1 MELIVI
7 QGQRF
12 RPVLVDDAKTLAK
25 KLRYFRLPPNLAH
38 RKLTDLTNHRPSFM
52 PYKVVGLAL
61 EFFESGSDMAS
72 GSKRTRERF
81 YDAYEV
87 IDQLFNADEDAEG
100 ISSGEESDLDRQLYD
115 LNGDE
120 R

>member
-1 MELIVI
+1 M
-7 QGQRF
+7 
-12 RPVLVDDAKTLAK
+12 VDDVTYTRK

-52 PYKVVGLAL
+52 PYKAVGQAL
-61 EFFESGSDMAS
+61 EFFERGSKMAS
-72 GSKRTRERF
+72 GRKRTRERF
-81 YDAYEV
+81 YTPDEALEE
-87 IDQLFNADEDAEG
+87 IFNTENDAEG
-100 ISSGEESDLDRQLYD
+100 MSSGEESDLDQQLYD